1 MRRIVVF
8 LLLIFVVAGF
18 AETHNV
24 SIGDHF
30 FTPQTVTIVAGD
42 RVRWTNNGS
51 VDHQVYGT
59 GGLWDSGVLNPGDTY
74 TRTFS
79 TEGTFTYY
87 DLLHTQATGTVQVN
101 PFVAIEDTS
110 WGWIRHLF
118 QP

>member
-1 MRRIVVF
+1 MKRSIVF

-24 SIGDHF
+24 SIGDHYF
-30 FTPQTVTIVAGD
+30 SPQTVTITAGD

-51 VDHQVYGT
+51 ADHQVYGV
-59 GGLWDSGVLNPGDTY
+59 GGTWDSGVLNPGDTY
-74 TRTFS
+74 TKTFS
-79 TEGTFTYY
+79 TAGTFDYY

-101 PFVAIEDTS
+101 PPSAVEDST
-110 WGWIRHLF
+110 WGWVLHLF